1 MNTRKLRK
9 SIVQLNNELLNNA
22 LSFKPIL
29 LVPKAIIYHQGFP
42 FPRLKSRNQKKK
54 EKKKTNKNHPNPPL
68 LKDCFL
74 STVGRWVQKETGL
87 VCCSTNQYL

>member
-54 EKKKTNKNHPNPPL
+54 EKKKPQQKPPKPTPPERLFSFYCGKMGTKGDRSCL
-68 LKDCFL
+68 L
-74 STVGRWVQKETGL
+74 
-87 VCCSTNQYL
+87 